1 MAWDGLGL
9 VQLEPSRRQLPTL
22 PSDGMPKVVALGCSN
37 RILIFVVRDAQIRNQ
52 HQNLMSNIKDT
63 LQVLLQQS
71 NG

>member
-9 VQLEPSRRQLPTL
+9 VQLEPSRRQLPML
-22 PSDGMPKVVALGCSN
+22 PSDGMTKVVALGCSN

-52 HQNLMSNIKDT
+52 HQNLMSNINDT

-71 NG
+71 SG